1 MLNWFLD
8 WEILT
13 FTCLYFFILAIITLL
28 IAIKELPFSV
38 LIRIQIILG
47 LCIYLPITI
56 PPIKIL
62 QDYKTFDL
70 KQEYSRYSSL
80 NITFGEAWCVYKE
93 YTGEICKDYVIYVLD
108 EQNIAE
114 QKKREIEL
122 EKQQKIDKAMLEKQ
136 QELEKETL
144 RKNKL
149 LKNYEK
155 LIEDIKKSERDRR

>member
-13 FTCLYFFILAIITLL
+13 FIYSYMSIMAITTILAIIKNSITLMK
-28 IAIKELPFSV
+28 IYTTIS
-38 LIRIQIILG
+38 
-47 LCIYLPITI
+47 LCILFPTIIFLAITI
-56 PPIKIL
+56 F
-62 QDYKTFDL
+62 DKTFDL
-70 KQEYSRYSSL
+70 KQEYSRYSRL
-80 NITFGEAWCVYKE
+80 NITFGEAWCVYKD

-122 EKQQKIDKAMLEKQ
+122 EKQQ
-136 QELEKETL
+136 ELEKETL

-155 LIEDIKKSERDRR
+155 LIEDIKKDNQANEAQSNLL